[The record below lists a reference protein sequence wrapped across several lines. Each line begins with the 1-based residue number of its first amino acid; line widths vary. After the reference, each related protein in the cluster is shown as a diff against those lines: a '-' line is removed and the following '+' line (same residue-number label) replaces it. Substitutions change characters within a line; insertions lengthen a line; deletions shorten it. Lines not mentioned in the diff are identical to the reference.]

1 MPTPGSEVWW
11 RQRAAPGRVARA
23 RPPRHARG
31 SPRSAAPRR
40 EHRLIDRLSRPTP
53 RRHPYASLP
62 ARPAPLHLAPLRP
75 SSPPPPR
82 EGRPRR
88 RPHRPGRG
96 ASGARPRAP
105 RRRGGDGS
113 GGSGERRALPRL
125 RTGGLP
131 PLAAPPACRV
141 APPPLTQTQQR
152 TGAPRECVLMAATP
166 SAHKKAPRRLPA
178 AGARLRKAR
187 SQHKLIDLRGIG
199 VRVGIKNEFD
209 LSIDRTVHCTRAR

>member
-1 MPTPGSEVWW
+1 MPGRGVGVPTPGSEVWW

-40 EHRLIDRLSRPTP
+40 EHRLVDRLSRPTP
-53 RRHPYASLP
+53 RRHPYAPLP

-125 RTGGLP
+125 RAGGLP
-131 PLAAPPACRV
+131 PLAAPHACRV
-141 APPPLTQTQQR
+141 APRHHPKHEHTPKNRGAARVRFDGGDPPPHTK
-152 TGAPRECVLMAATP
+152 
-166 SAHKKAPRRLPA
+166 SPA
-178 AGARLRKAR
+178 AAAGGWRAPPKSALAA
-187 SQHKLIDLRGIG
+187 QTDLIPGIG
-199 VRVGIKNEFD
+199 VRVGINNEFD
-209 LSIDRTVHCTRAR
+209 